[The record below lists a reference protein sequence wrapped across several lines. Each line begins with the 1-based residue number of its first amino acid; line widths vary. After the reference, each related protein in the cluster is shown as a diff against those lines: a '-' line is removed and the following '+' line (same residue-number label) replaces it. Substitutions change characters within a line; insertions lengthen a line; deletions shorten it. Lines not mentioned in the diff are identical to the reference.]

1 MPRLALLALLL
12 ASPAFAQPPKA
23 PPKGIDPTQENVPYG
38 SHPRQVVDF
47 YQTKSE
53 KPTPVVLAIHGGGWV
68 NGNKDGYRT
77 SAKRYLDNG
86 ISVVAINYR
95 MVTEATEK
103 KIEPPVKWP
112 LEDAARALQFVRSKA
127 KEWNLDKT
135 RIAATGGSAGA
146 CSSLYLLYH
155 DDMADPKSTD
165 PIARESTRLLCAA
178 VNGPQTTLDPK
189 VCREWM
195 PNARYGGHAFGIT
208 GKEGRDSAFS
218 TFHEQRETLL
228 PWIKAYSPIAHVTS
242 DDPPVFMEFP
252 SQKKPPVKGEAQDDP
267 THSALYGLILLEALK
282 EKKVEGIIV
291 YPGHPHEKYK
301 TSADYLIDRLKR

>member
-1 MPRLALLALLL
+1 MPRVALLALLL
-12 ASPAFAQPPKA
+12 ASPALAQQPKA
-23 PPKGIDPTQENVPYG
+23 PPKGIDPTKENVPYG
-38 SHPRQVVDF
+38 PHPRQVVDF
-47 YQTKSE
+47 YQAKSE

-95 MVTEATEK
+95 MVPEATEK

-155 DDMADPKSTD
+155 DDLADPRSTD

-195 PNARYGGHAFGIT
+195 PNAKYGGHAFGIT
-208 GKEGRDSAFS
+208 GKEGRDSAFDN
-218 TFHEQRETLL
+218 FHDQREKLL
-228 PWIKAYSPIAHVTS
+228 PWITEYSPISHVTS

-267 THSALYGLILLEALK
+267 THSALYGMILLEVLK
-282 EKKVEGIIV
+282 EKKVDGIIV
-291 YPGHPHEKYK
+291 YPGHPHDKYK